1 MYDMVKGNS
10 PQTQGENDVSKPAPY
25 MMGRDVTKLDG
36 SCCKLS
42 DAKLLATD
50 SAWYTTSSHAK
61 FRAVVEPTNDGGGVE
76 KEEGRAR
83 DTEAGWCKKAL
94 AENGLDS
101 RTDAVRI
108 LPTTVMRVP
117 RRKDLVEVQGRL
129 SALLLLL
136 HGWDIV
142 VFVMVLEDHRVWVQK
157 RCLKYRKYS
166 SMLSKQDEQRA
177 YRWPACVSFEDNEGR
192 VEEETADT
200 HNNTAN
206 DMVAK

>member
-61 FRAVVEPTNDGGGVE
+61 FRAVVEPTNDGGVVVE
-76 KEEGRAR
+76 KEEEEGGAR

-94 AENGLDS
+94 AHDVLDI
-101 RTDAVRI
+101 RTVAMRI

-129 SALLLLL
+129 SSLLLLL

-142 VFVMVLEDHRVWVQK
+142 VFAMALEYHRLWVQK
-157 RCLKYRKYS
+157 QCLIYRKYS
-166 SMLSKQDEQRA
+166 YAFQA
-177 YRWPACVSFEDNEGR
+177 G
-192 VEEETADT
+192 
-200 HNNTAN
+200 
-206 DMVAK
+206 